1 MNLSATLKPL
11 NILFM
16 HGPELSRA
24 GLDSQN
30 FFQAVASLPHCRV
43 LSMDTARPTTEQA
56 DQVRGFLGQ
65 TPDLQPVL
73 LVAQDPQ
80 LRGADIAR
88 MLLGELQLNP
98 EQLLPVDLTPA
109 LEQPDPDS
117 RAAKG
122 LDIIRQAAVRASL
135 SQPIASRTISV
146 SRQVLVWGDSGAA
159 LQTALNLAN
168 GGYQVLLANPGAE
181 FQPIPWEYET
191 EAAGSQVHDL
201 LIQQVQEHA
210 GIQIHHAATLKEV
223 DGVAGNFQVRLE
235 TPEGRVQA
243 KVGALVLAPELH
255 EHMDLQ
261 SYGIPAHPQVISLAG
276 LEAKLAAGDKAGVP
290 ASVAIL
296 LGLAWESHPLA
307 LERALRAAA
316 KLLAAGSQV
325 SLLMSMAK
333 VAGPNLQK
341 LIKENHD
348 AGLLTMKL
356 EEAPE
361 IEPRDG
367 RLQVTFLEPSVRERL
382 SLSVDLLVY
391 DECYQA
397 AQENAQLAKILR
409 LPLGPA
415 NYLQT
420 GNVHH
425 QPVATLRRGIY
436 VAGPGRGIMGREE
449 TFGDVAATMK
459 EVRDLLGQGEAAAPL
474 GRATVDRGKCVFC
487 LTCYRMCPHGAITW
501 DNRAIINEVA
511 CQGCGICASAC
522 PQDAIQVLNY
532 SDQQIGTLLES
543 LDPAISPR
551 VVAFMCRNS
560 AWEAYENAV
569 KLHGASLPPGFTPI
583 KVPCAGKVD
592 PNYLL
597 QAFNAG
603 AAGVMVMG
611 CPHDNCKSQHGN
623 TCAQWAV
630 EQVQDMLAEAGIEP
644 ARLLY
649 QSLAANA
656 PGDFMDATDTLMA
669 NLRRLEVATSEDFP
683 ILLTTGAAYR
693 EHRTVPRTYTYHFEG
708 KSEPEVVIEISPAD
722 AQQLGIH
729 SGERLETKSPD
740 GLITATAVVSDRLR
754 PGTAFLPRHFLK
766 DAINVLLQGAP
777 VPASGFQS
785 SEGLAVQL
793 TKLVEHLE
801 EVFGIKVPTSRFLH
815 RGHTWVLQE
824 SGGRVRIG
832 MDDFSQKLF
841 GASDE
846 IRLPKIGEEIRREKA
861 SLAIQRQSA
870 QAGVLAP
877 VRGIIEKVNKDVLRH
892 PRLTHDDPY
901 GDGWLLVVAPTHL
914 PKDVDNLLIGEASTH
929 WIEEETGRLLEMLD
943 PSVGATLQAGGGLID
958 DVIGQC
964 PELGWDRL
972 VKEFL
977 RSA

>member
-1 MNLSATLKPL
+1 MNLSELLQPL
-11 NILFM
+11 NILLL

-24 GLDSQN
+24 GIDPQN
-30 FFQAVASLPHCRV
+30 FLQAVANLPHCRV
-43 LSMDTARPTTEQA
+43 LSMDTARPTSEQA

-65 TPDLQPVL
+65 TSDLHPVL
-73 LVAQDPQ
+73 LVAQDPE

-88 MLLGELQLNP
+88 LLLGEFQINP

-109 LEQPDPDS
+109 LEQPDPDR

-122 LDIIRQAAVRASL
+122 MDIIRQAAVRASL

-168 GGYQVLLANPGAE
+168 GGYQVLLANPKAE
-181 FQPIPWEYET
+181 FQPIPWEYEA
-191 EAAGSQVHDL
+191 EPVESQVHTRL
-201 LIQQVQEHA
+201 RQQVQEHA
-210 GIQIHHAATLKEV
+210 GIQIHHGARLRDV
-223 DGVAGNFQVRLE
+223 QGVAGNFTVRLD
-235 TPEGRVQA
+235 TPA
-243 KVGALVLAPELH
+243 ACLTAPVGAIILSPELH
-255 EHMDLQ
+255 EKTDLQ
-261 SYGIPAHPQVISLAG
+261 AYGIPAHPQVISLAA
-276 LEAKLAAGDKAGVP
+276 LERKLATEAVRP
-290 ASVAIL
+290 ESVAIL

-316 KLLAAGSQV
+316 TLLAAGSQV

-361 IEPRDG
+361 IEPREG

-382 SLSVDLLVY
+382 SLAVDLLVY

-397 AQENAQLAKILR
+397 APENVALAELLR

-420 GNVHH
+420 GNVHQ
-425 QPVATLRRGIY
+425 QPVATPRRGIY
-436 VAGPGRGIMGREE
+436 VIGPGRGIMGREE
-449 TFGDVAATMK
+449 TLADVAAALK
-459 EVRDLLGQGEAAAPL
+459 ETRDLLGQGELVAPL

-501 DNRAIINEVA
+501 DNRAIINEAA

-532 SDQQIGTLLES
+532 SDQQIGTLLAS
-543 LDPAISPR
+543 LDSAISPR
-551 VVAFMCRNS
+551 VVAFLCRNS

-569 KLHGASLPPGFTPI
+569 KLHDAALPLGLTPI

-611 CPHDNCKSQHGN
+611 CPKDNCKSQHGN
-623 TCAQWAV
+623 LCAQWAV
-630 EQVQDMLAEAGIEP
+630 EQVQGMLAEAGIEP
-644 ARLLY
+644 ERLLY

-656 PGDFMDATDTLMA
+656 PGDFVAAVDTLMA
-669 NLRRLEVATSEDFP
+669 NLQRLAVPASEDYP

-693 EHRTVPRTYTYHFEG
+693 QHRTVPRTYTYHFEA
-708 KSEPEVVIEISPAD
+708 KSDPEVIIEISPAD
-722 AQQLGIH
+722 AQRLGIR
-729 SGERLETKSPD
+729 SGERLQTKSPE
-740 GLITATAVVSDRLR
+740 GLLTATAMVSDRLR

-777 VPASGFQS
+777 VPAGGFQS

-793 TKLVEHLE
+793 EKLVEQLE

-815 RGHTWVLQE
+815 QGHTWVLRE
-824 SGGRVRIG
+824 NGGRVRI
-832 MDDFSQKLF
+832 
-841 GASDE
+841 
-846 IRLPKIGEEIRREKA
+846 
-861 SLAIQRQSA
+861 
-870 QAGVLAP
+870 
-877 VRGIIEKVNKDVLRH
+877 
-892 PRLTHDDPY
+892 
-901 GDGWLLVVAPTHL
+901 
-914 PKDVDNLLIGEASTH
+914 
-929 WIEEETGRLLEMLD
+929 
-943 PSVGATLQAGGGLID
+943 
-958 DVIGQC
+958 
-964 PELGWDRL
+964 
-972 VKEFL
+972 
-977 RSA
+977 

>member
-1 MNLSATLKPL
+1 MNLSETLKPL
-11 NILFM
+11 NILLM

-24 GLDSQN
+24 GLDPQS
-30 FFQAVASLPHCRV
+30 FLQAVAALPQCRV
-43 LSMDTARPTTEQA
+43 LSMDTARPTTEQEE
-56 DQVRGFLGQ
+56 QVRGFLGQ
-65 TPDLQPVL
+65 TADLHPVL
-73 LVAQDPQ
+73 LVAQDPE
-80 LRGADIAR
+80 LRGADLAR
-88 MLLGELQLNP
+88 LLLGEFQLHP
-98 EQLLPVDLTPA
+98 EQFLPVDLTPA
-109 LEQPDPDS
+109 LDQPDPES

-122 LDIIRQAAVRASL
+122 LDLIRQAAVRASL
-135 SQPIASRTISV
+135 NQPLATRTLSV
-146 SRQVLVWGDSGAA
+146 SRQVLVWGVCGAA

-168 GGYQVLLANPGAE
+168 AGYQVLLANPKAE
-181 FQPIPWEYET
+181 FQPIPWEYE
-191 EAAGSQVHDL
+191 EGEVDRQVHAR
-201 LIQQVQEHA
+201 LIQQVQEHP
-210 GIQIHHAATLKEV
+210 GIQIHHGARFRELQ
-223 DGVAGNFQVRLE
+223 GVAGNFLVRLA
-235 TPEGRVQA
+235 TPEAGVQA

-255 EHMDLQ
+255 EQTDLRA
-261 SYGIPAHPQVISLAG
+261 YGIPAHPQVISLAG
-276 LEAKLAAGDKAGVP
+276 LEERLAAGAERP
-290 ASVAIL
+290 ASVAIM

-316 KLLAAGSQV
+316 TLLAAGSQV
-325 SLLMSMAK
+325 FLLMSMAK

-341 LIKENHD
+341 LIKENQD

-356 EEAPE
+356 EESPE
-361 IEPRDG
+361 IEPQG
-367 RLQVTFLEPSVRERL
+367 EQLRLTFLEPSVRERL
-382 SLSVDLLVY
+382 SLAADLLVY

-397 AQENAQLAKILR
+397 APENVQLAELLR

-420 GNVHH
+420 GNVHQ
-425 QPVATLRRGIY
+425 QPVSTPRRGIY
-436 VAGPGRGIMGREE
+436 VIGPGRGIMGREE
-449 TFGDVAATMK
+449 TFTDVAAALK
-459 EVRDLLGQGEAAAPL
+459 ETRDLLGRGELVAPL
-474 GRATVDRGKCVFC
+474 GRALVDRGKCVFC

-501 DNRAIINEVA
+501 DNRAIINEAA

-532 SDQQIGTLLES
+532 SDQQIGTLLAS
-543 LDPAISPR
+543 LDPALSPR
-551 VVAFMCRNS
+551 IVAFMCRNS

-569 KLHGASLPPGFTPI
+569 KLHDAALPVGFTPI

-611 CPHDNCKSQHGN
+611 CPQGNCKSQHGN

-630 EQVQDMLAEAGIEP
+630 EQVQGMLAEAGIEP

-656 PGDFMDATDTLMA
+656 PGDFVDALDTLMA
-669 NLRRLEVATSEDFP
+669 NLRRLQVATSDDFP
-683 ILLTTGAAYR
+683 VLLTTGTAYR
-693 EHRTVPRTYTYHFEG
+693 EHRTVPRTYTHVFAG
-708 KSEPEVVIEISPAD
+708 QSEPEVIIEISPAD
-722 AQQLGIH
+722 AQRLGIR
-729 SGERLETKSPD
+729 SGERLQTKSPD
-740 GLITATAVVSDRLR
+740 GLITATAIISDRLQ
-754 PGTAFLPRHFLK
+754 PGTAFLPRHFLQT
-766 DAINVLLQGAP
+766 AISLLLQGAP

-793 TKLVEHLE
+793 EKLVEHLE

-815 RGHTWVLQE
+815 QGHTWVLRE
-824 SGGRVRIG
+824 NGGRVLIG

-846 IRLPKIGEEIRREKA
+846 IRLPKVGEEIRRDKV

-877 VRGIIEKVNKDVLRH
+877 VRGIIEKINKDVLRY
-892 PRLTHDDPY
+892 PRLAHDDPY
-901 GDGWLLVVAPTHL
+901 GDGWLLEVAATHL
-914 PKDVDNLLIGEASTH
+914 PNDLEALYTGQDSTK
-929 WIEEETGRLLEMLD
+929 WMEEETGRLLEMLD

-958 DVIGQC
+958 DIIGQC

-972 VKEFL
+972 VQEFL

>member
-1 MNLSATLKPL
+1 MNLSETLKPL
-11 NILFM
+11 NILFL

-24 GLDSQN
+24 GLDPQN
-30 FFQAVASLPHCRV
+30 FFQAVADLPHCRV
-43 LSMDTARPTTEQA
+43 LSMDTARPTTEQEE
-56 DQVRGFLGQ
+56 QVRGFLGQ
-65 TPDLQPVL
+65 TPDLHPVL

-80 LRGADIAR
+80 MRGADIAR
-88 MLLGELQLNP
+88 LLLGEFQLNP

-109 LEQPDPDS
+109 LEQADPER
-117 RAAKG
+117 RAPQS

-135 SQPIASRTISV
+135 NQPMVTRTISV

-168 GGYQVLLANPGAE
+168 GGYQVLLASPRAE
-181 FQPIPWEYET
+181 FQPIPWEYEAET
-191 EAAGSQVHDL
+191 AGSQVHDL

-210 GIQIHHAATLKEV
+210 GIQIHYAASLKEV
-223 DGVAGNFQVRLE
+223 SGVAGNFQVRLD
-235 TPEGRVQA
+235 TPETCLTA
-243 KVGALVLAPELH
+243 TVGAIVLAPELH
-255 EHMDLQ
+255 QQQDLQ
-261 SYGIPAHPQVISLAG
+261 AYQIPSHPQVITLTG
-276 LEAKLAAGDKAGVP
+276 LEEKLAARAGQLG
-290 ASVAIL
+290 SVAIL

-316 KLLAAGSQV
+316 KLLTAGSQV

-361 IEPRDG
+361 IEPQGEKLR
-367 RLQVTFLEPSVRERL
+367 VTFLEPSVRERL
-382 SLSVDLLVY
+382 SLEVDLLVY

-397 AQENAQLAKILR
+397 AQENAHLAELLR

-425 QPVATLRRGIY
+425 QPVATPRRGIY
-436 VAGPGRGIMGREE
+436 VVGPARGIMGREE
-449 TFGDVAATMK
+449 TFTDVAATMK
-459 EVRDLLGQGEAAAPL
+459 EVRDLLGQGEAVAPL

-487 LTCYRMCPHGAITW
+487 LTCFRMCPHGAITW

-532 SDQQIGTLLES
+532 SDQQIGTLLDS
-543 LDPAISPR
+543 LDTAISPR

-569 KLHGASLPPGFTPI
+569 KLHDAALPSGFTPI

-623 TCAQWAV
+623 LCAEAAV
-630 EQVQDMLAEAGIEP
+630 EQVQDMLTEAGIEP
-644 ARLLY
+644 ERLLY

-656 PGDFMDATDTLMA
+656 PGDFVAAVDTLMA
-669 NLRRLEVATSEDFP
+669 NLQRLAVPASEDYP

-693 EHRTVPRTYTYHFEG
+693 QHRTVPRTYTYHFEA
-708 KSEPEVVIEISPAD
+708 KSEPEVIIEISPTD
-722 AQQLGIH
+722 AQRLGIR
-729 SGERLETKSPD
+729 SGERLQTKSPE
-740 GLITATAVVSDRLR
+740 GLLTATAMVSDRLR

-785 SEGLAVQL
+785 SEGLAIQL
-793 TKLVEHLE
+793 EKLVEHLE

-815 RGHTWVLQE
+815 QGHTWVAQE
-824 SGGRVRIG
+824 NGGRVRLG
-832 MDDFSQKLF
+832 LDDFSQKLF
-841 GASDE
+841 GASDA
-846 IRLPKIGEEIRREKA
+846 IRLPGVGEEIRRDKV
-861 SLAIQRQSA
+861 SLGINRQSA

-877 VRGIIEKVNKDVLRH
+877 VRGIIEKINRDVLRY
-892 PRLTHDDPY
+892 PRLAHDDPY
-901 GDGWLLVVAPTHL
+901 GDGWLLVVAPTNL
-914 PKDVDNLLIGEASTH
+914 PQDLDTLYTGQDSTQ
-929 WIEEETGRLLEMLD
+929 WIEAETGRLLEMLD
-943 PSVGATLQAGGGLID
+943 PAVGATLQAGGMLVD
-958 DVIGQC
+958 DVVSQC